1 MFLPF
6 AKSEHKGAVQPERK
20 SLAGRSPVDR
30 PACGGEALGGIEPL
44 TVRCRRPVHAGRIR
58 SEKIPSRGNMAEH
71 AAIWSGVAVFFTL
84 LTVAPKADD
93 RDFLLFKILG
103 ALIAAV
109 STAFAVWNLVGGH

>member
-1 MFLPF
+1 
-6 AKSEHKGAVQPERK
+6 
-20 SLAGRSPVDR
+20 
-30 PACGGEALGGIEPL
+30 
-44 TVRCRRPVHAGRIR
+44 
-58 SEKIPSRGNMAEH
+58 MAEH